1 MEVKKI
7 IGVGLIIAGAA
18 LFYAG
23 FTATA
28 TEALTEWMTQHSP
41 NLKGHYTAKELLLAW
56 GGMLAGFGG
65 LIGFGKK

>member
-1 MEVKKI
+1 MGLRKI

-18 LFYAG
+18 LFYSG
-23 FTATA
+23 YTADA
-28 TEALTEWMTQHSP
+28 TEVLTGWITQHSP
-41 NLKGHYTAKELLLAW
+41 NLKDHYTAKELLLAW

>member
-18 LFYAG
+18 LFYSG
-23 FTATA
+23 FTADA
-28 TEALTEWMTQHSP
+28 TDALTGWIGKNAP
-41 NLKGHYTAKELLLAW
+41 NLKGRYGAKELLLAW

-65 LIGFGKK
+65 LIGCGKK